1 MAEANQTVLK
11 VLNHLNSKI
20 GTGGVVESF
29 VSDDGSQWFRK
40 FSDGWIEQGGV
51 YTGNE
56 TNKTFNLLKSFS
68 NTNYSLCF
76 SLVTNEGRSQYTRL
90 ISVNSKNTSSFVA
103 SCEYAIGASWF
114 ACGY

>member
-1 MAEANQTVLK
+1 MATANETVKK
-11 VLNHLNSKI
+11 VLDNLNSRI
-20 GTGGVVESF
+20 GTGGVGESF
-29 VSDDGSQWFRK
+29 VSDDGTQWFRK

-51 YTGNE
+51 YTGNQ

-76 SLVTNEGRSQYTRL
+76 SLVTNGGLPQYTRL

-103 SCEYAIGASWF
+103 SCEYAIGASWY